1 MILLA
6 NRSNVSWNLNFS
18 STEIWSFY
26 PILSCN
32 FETCELPRGF
42 SRNPCT
48 RRSDG
53 KICRSSLLPW
63 DLAQPPLDR
72 TFLFSCSV
80 NQEAEST
87 PKIGKKQE
95 NGRTFS
101 LGLTSVQYCVH
112 ATLQVWHP
120 GWDMV
125 RQGYTSEK
133 TAVNASKPSKW
144 FCNSVEIKH
153 DKTNINKELHC
164 DHCVFLAATL
174 NTLLS
179 DTHRRWRSGPWT
191 VKGKQEVVSNYLL
204 MMCLQNFIA
213 AYSCQPL
220 CKTPRE

>member
-1 MILLA
+1 MNIIEYVYLWICMILLA

-18 STEIWSFY
+18 STVIWSFY

-48 RRSDG
+48 SCTRRSDG

-63 DLAQPPLDR
+63 DLAQPPLDC

-87 PKIGKKQE
+87 PKIGKKKNRK

-125 RQGYTSEK
+125 RQRIHLRKDCHKCQQTK
-133 TAVNASKPSKW
+133 QMILQQ
-144 FCNSVEIKH
+144 CR
-153 DKTNINKELHC
+153 DKT
-164 DHCVFLAATL
+164 
-174 NTLLS
+174 
-179 DTHRRWRSGPWT
+179 R
-191 VKGKQEVVSNYLL
+191 
-204 MMCLQNFIA
+204 
-213 AYSCQPL
+213 
-220 CKTPRE
+220 

>member
-87 PKIGKKQE
+87 PKIGKKHKKTGKWPHILFGIDISAILCAC
-95 NGRTFS
+95 NFTS
-101 LGLTSVQYCVH
+101 LTSRLRHGETRIHLRKDCRKCQQ
-112 ATLQVWHP
+112 TKQMILQQC
-120 GWDMV
+120 
-125 RQGYTSEK
+125 R
-133 TAVNASKPSKW
+133 
-144 FCNSVEIKH
+144 
-153 DKTNINKELHC
+153 DKT
-164 DHCVFLAATL
+164 
-174 NTLLS
+174 
-179 DTHRRWRSGPWT
+179 R
-191 VKGKQEVVSNYLL
+191 
-204 MMCLQNFIA
+204 
-213 AYSCQPL
+213 
-220 CKTPRE
+220 

>member
-1 MILLA
+1 MA
-6 NRSNVSWNLNFS
+6 SPG
-18 STEIWSFY
+18 TH
-26 PILSCN
+26 
-32 FETCELPRGF
+32 
-42 SRNPCT
+42 
-48 RRSDG
+48 
-53 KICRSSLLPW
+53 
-63 DLAQPPLDR
+63 ALDW
-72 TFLFSCSV
+72 TAPSCSAV
-80 NQEAEST
+80 RLTRKPNQRLKSEKK
-87 PKIGKKQE
+87 PGKMAAH
-95 NGRTFS
+95 S
-101 LGLTSVQYCVH
+101 LWDWHQSNTVCMQLYKFDI
-112 ATLQVWHP
+112 QVETW
-120 GWDMV
+120 WDK
-125 RQGYTSEK
+125 GYTSEK

-204 MMCLQNFIA
+204 MMCLQNFTA